1 MSLGGKVLLFFC
13 WWCSVLNYVALLLPH
28 HHCALHMLEITLWS
42 TPLPSMYTGSP
53 QDKGYNCM
61 FACSSSPDIHM
72 LYVMCSPCMSTKSWA
87 SLVQQTVIQSQRGET
102 GQTFLHPCSYITG
115 VWDYCRAPVQATLSE
130 VIVIRTCTAWKSQ
143 DGYKHFMNI
152 VQCTVCCEFFD
163 LRLEVNYPRPT
174 HQFAAQHF
182 TLMPYAASTILY
194 QQDCDL
200 YQYFV
205 CTYIYKV

>member
-1 MSLGGKVLLFFC
+1 MACEGGCQTSLSIHGVCGSVCLLC
-13 WWCSVLNYVALLLPH
+13 TSRMVYIIIVRTYTYTYVI
-28 HHCALHMLEITLWS
+28 C
-42 TPLPSMYTGSP
+42 
-53 QDKGYNCM
+53 
-61 FACSSSPDIHM
+61 
-72 LYVMCSPCMSTKSWA
+72 YVFTMSTKSWA
-87 SLVQQTVIQSQRGET
+87 SLVHQTVIQSQRGET
-102 GQTFLHPCSYITG
+102 GQTFLQPCSYITG
-115 VWDYCRAPVQATLSE
+115 VWDYCRAPVQETLSE
-130 VIVIRTCTAWKSQ
+130 VIVIRTCAAWKSQ
-143 DGYKHFMNI
+143 VGYKHFMNI